1 VVLGS
6 TDSVAQSVTGTTS
19 LITIPTGE
27 MPDDGTLSF
36 GGGFVNKKY
45 SDYLDGRVH
54 FTPYFIAVSYLP
66 FLEVSFRFSRP
77 WRLDDRERLG
87 DRMVSARLQLLRENK
102 KRPAL
107 VFGVHDFLSG
117 VGASHNLYF
126 NALYLV
132 ASKHI
137 QLAPFAAGF
146 HLGYGTDWM
155 KARHHQFVGPFGGVS
170 VSPFRF
176 LDVMLEYDGETVNVG
191 QRVTL
196 FKSLEVL
203 VALENLD
210 TFTGG
215 ATFRIKLRSVPV
227 VADVPRNIVEE
238 HLPPPMPLAEVSPD
252 SSAQAADS
260 LQNRASAGDKLPV
273 ETDPQEP
280 PVVEQP
286 PPVQV
291 APPDSVG
298 IAPEIEAPAPPEQIV
313 RPPVRF
319 DREKVSW
326 MVVVASLTERASAET
341 VALRHREQLRH
352 TGRLVE
358 VIEGARNGVPYY
370 RVAVGQFGT
379 VAVARTVLEELAQN
393 VLEEKPLAAEDS
405 TAPEI
410 EAPAPPEQAAPEP
423 ARFDRKKVSWTVVV
437 ASRTQRAPAETIA
450 LRYREQLRRT
460 GHLVD
465 VIEGARNGVTYYRVA
480 VGQFET
486 VAAARTVREELAVE
500 IPEDAWLLRLQAGQ

>member
-1 VVLGS
+1 MLERVNGLLALGLALSVVLGS

-77 WRLDDRERLG
+77 WELDDRERLG

-117 VGASHNLYF
+117 TGQSFSYF

-146 HLGYGTDWM
+146 HLGYGTDWL
-155 KARHHQFVGPFGGVS
+155 KARAHQFVGLFGGVS

-196 FKSLEVL
+196 FKYLQVL

-215 ATFRIKLRSVPV
+215 ATFRIKLSGSVPV

-238 HLPPPMPLAEVSPD
+238 HLPPPVPPAEVSPD

-280 PVVEQP
+280 PVVAQP

-291 APPDSVG
+291 A
-298 IAPEIEAPAPPEQIV
+298 E
-313 RPPVRF
+313 
-319 DREKVSW
+319 
-326 MVVVASLTERASAET
+326 
-341 VALRHREQLRH
+341 
-352 TGRLVE
+352 
-358 VIEGARNGVPYY
+358 
-370 RVAVGQFGT
+370 
-379 VAVARTVLEELAQN
+379 
-393 VLEEKPLAAEDS
+393 
-405 TAPEI
+405 
-410 EAPAPPEQAAPEP
+410 
-423 ARFDRKKVSWTVVV
+423 
-437 ASRTQRAPAETIA
+437 
-450 LRYREQLRRT
+450 
-460 GHLVD
+460 
-465 VIEGARNGVTYYRVA
+465 
-480 VGQFET
+480 
-486 VAAARTVREELAVE
+486 
-500 IPEDAWLLRLQAGQ
+500 